1 MGNGREISG
10 SLREEKK
17 RKENSP
23 EKELLVGGGGCRVST
38 GREEEA
44 WSPEE
49 KNGAG
54 RVFPGD
60 VFARKKERGAGALFK
75 IPTH

>member
-49 KNGAG
+49 ENGAG
-54 RVFPGD
+54 RVFFLGTSSRG
-60 VFARKKERGAGALFK
+60 RKKEGREPSLK
-75 IPTH
+75 S